1 MMGEPYSQ
9 SELESSS
16 KGWTTRWVRL
26 AIFLALK
33 KVHVPL
39 PKPYTSPCSA
49 LFLEN
54 YVFYMILRIL

>member
-1 MMGEPYSQ
+1 MGEPYNK

-26 AIFLALK
+26 ALFLALK

-39 PKPYTSPCSA
+39 PKP
-49 LFLEN
+49 
-54 YVFYMILRIL
+54 